1 MLLRFMQLND
11 RWKLKFSE
19 IQKLN
24 NLEKKKMLTCK
35 IFCVKQKSEVK
46 DVFLANFVESKGR
59 FFN

>member
-1 MLLRFMQLND
+1 MQLND
-11 RWKLKFSE
+11 RWKLKFSD

-46 DVFLANFVESKGR
+46 YVFLANFVESKGR